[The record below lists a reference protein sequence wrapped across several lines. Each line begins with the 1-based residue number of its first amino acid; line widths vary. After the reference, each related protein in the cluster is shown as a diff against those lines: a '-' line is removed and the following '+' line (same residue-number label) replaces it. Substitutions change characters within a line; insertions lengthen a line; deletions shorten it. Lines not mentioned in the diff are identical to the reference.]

1 MAGILSRM
9 TYRFPQLVRVAWV
22 DRQNRRKTQVAM
34 GRLAASEDDALDVAN
49 ALEFCMVPRSARKLQ
64 YQVSALH
71 HKATGV
77 DALSRDTHWVTFWRE
92 GQGFVKPKAL
102 EFLG

>member
-1 MAGILSRM
+1 M

-22 DRQNRRKTQVAM
+22 DRNNRRRAQVAM
-34 GRLAASEDDALDVAN
+34 GQLAGDEDKALDIAN
-49 ALEFCMVPRSARKLQ
+49 ALEYCMVPRSARKLQ

-77 DALSRDTHWVTFWRE
+77 DALSRDTHWVTFWRD
-92 GQGFVKPKAL
+92 GQGFVKSRAL
-102 EFLG
+102 EFQG

>member
-1 MAGILSRM
+1 M
-9 TYRFPQLVRVAWV
+9 TYRHPQLVRVTWV
-22 DRQNRRKTQVAM
+22 DRHNRRKTQVAM
-34 GRLAASEDDALDVAN
+34 GRLAACEDDAIALAN
-49 ALEFCMVPRSARKLQ
+49 ALEQCMVPLSARRIA

-92 GQGFVKPKAL
+92 GQGFVKVKAI
-102 EFLG
+102 GYGG